1 MQFKACFS
9 GAVAGSG
16 KASLFRSNESLV
28 VRLEMSVSK
37 FLREVSRALRT
48 STGEKRL
55 KTSSL
60 EFGNSQNYL
69 Q

>member
-9 GAVAGSG
+9 GAVAESG
-16 KASLFRSNESLV
+16 KAPLFRSTESLV
-28 VRLEMSVSK
+28 ARVEMSVSK

-60 EFGNSQNYL
+60 EFGNSQN
-69 Q
+69 

>member
-1 MQFKACFS
+1 MQFNACFS

-16 KASLFRSNESLV
+16 KATLFRSTESLV
-28 VRLEMSVSK
+28 VRVEMSVSK

-55 KTSSL
+55 NTSSL
-60 EFGNSQNYL
+60 EIGNSQN
-69 Q
+69 